1 VPYLLLA
8 EYVRIAPTRCDIEQ
22 KFERIALGVILVCLW
37 IVPSYLATNPPK
49 WRTVSATHF

>member
-1 VPYLLLA
+1 
-8 EYVRIAPTRCDIEQ
+8 VRIAPTRCDIEQ